1 MLVST
6 KFQHSTPYV
15 TKMSGYFRTSEL
27 RTSSHGMIS
36 VGRDLRFKTFF
47 FVPYYWHNDYHIFP
61 KGGIVFT
68 PKY

>member
-1 MLVST
+1 
-6 KFQHSTPYV
+6 
-15 TKMSGYFRTSEL
+15 
-27 RTSSHGMIS
+27 MIS